1 MDRLEYLDFEL
12 KLEKHEQR
20 YAVSVIRSP
29 AGEAEGEFALPFS
42 DLELENLLLKVGR
55 TRRGVRRIGSPE
67 WQAAQAFGGK
77 LFEAVC
83 KGDVRGC
90 FRSSLDRASQE
101 GKGLRLKLRLLDT
114 PELADLPWEYLYN
127 RPLNRFLSLSTQTP
141 IVRYI
146 ELPEPIPPLAVKP
159 PLCILVMISSPS
171 DYDQLD
177 VELEKANLLSALSD
191 LERRGMVKL
200 EWLEEATL
208 LALQRRLRRGG
219 YHIFHFIGHGGFD
232 ERAQEGLLL
241 MEDER
246 GRGRPVSGQHLGVM
260 LHDHRTLR
268 LAVLNA
274 CEGARSSRTDPFAGT
289 ATTLVQQGIPAVVA
303 MQSEI
308 TDEAAIVF
316 AREFYAAI
324 ADGYP
329 VDASLAE
336 ARKAIFATGND
347 VEWGK
352 PVLYTRSPDGQIF
365 DVTPGVK
372 PPARSEAEEMS
383 LAYEAAYRRGD
394 LAAVLTLFG
403 ETAVLCIAGGPTFN
417 GKEEITRWHKVAFQ
431 EPVPLKGMLT
441 TEVSA
446 GCISRLTI
454 TPDPDVALR
463 YQSVIAKIEKERE
476 KPPKPTGIPKQ
487 VEALAR
493 LMNIRRDGAEPPYV
507 LVLGAGA
514 SLSSGCS
521 SGARV
526 IEDVVS
532 QLSRKDVAALSWE
545 EKIAEFYDLLDNL
558 SPTERYTILKGH
570 VVGQAPSPGYRH
582 LAQLIKA
589 GYFDIIFSTNF
600 DVFLEDA
607 LSDAGL
613 RARDFTVLIVNR
625 ENEEKI
631 VQALGFPEP
640 RVKLVKLHG
649 DLPARIFAFTPE
661 EIFQFSD
668 KIEKV
673 LKEYLGRDIIIVGH
687 SMRDDDLNRCI
698 GAQGGSIWYINP
710 SPPTVSDFVGRA
722 LKVRGGTIISGEM
735 GKFDD
740 FFQAL
745 GEALLEAPVRA
756 AREEEARRQAELS
769 ALYSKGMEALA
780 AQDWLGARKLLAQ
793 IQEMEPGYRDV
804 GALLS
809 QAQAGQARAEQL
821 ATLLARGKERLGRGE
836 WSQAAEAY
844 RQALALAPDHPEALA
859 RLAEAERQEKVAT
872 LFTTAQGH
880 LKAGR
885 WSEAIVGFQAVLKL
899 APAHAEAARQLAEAQ
914 AQLERQEAE
923 ERARR
928 EEEARQAELAR
939 LYAVADEAAKA
950 RNWSKAIECFQAV
963 LKLDASYRDAPARL
977 AQVQE
982 ALAAEEATRQRAAQL
997 ARLYTQALE
1006 HLQAERW
1013 QEAIEGFRA
1022 VLEVAPTY
1030 KDATALLAEAKHKKE
1045 LASLPKPPEE
1055 KKKPPK
1061 PVGLPEEIKARG
1073 KPKDLPR

>member
-12 KLEKHEQR
+12 KIEKREQR

-146 ELPEPIPPLAVKP
+146 ELPEPILPLVVKP
-159 PLCILVMISSPS
+159 PLCILVMVSSPS
-171 DYDQLD
+171 DYVQLD
-177 VELEKANLLSALSD
+177 VEREKANLQSALSN
-191 LERRGMVKL
+191 LEQRGMVKL
-200 EWLEEATL
+200 DWLEEATL
-208 LALQRRLRRGG
+208 LALQQHLRRGRF
-219 YHIFHFIGHGGFD
+219 HIFHFIGHGGFD
-232 ERAQEGLLL
+232 ERAQDGLLL
-241 MEDER
+241 MKDER
-246 GRGRPVSGQHLGVM
+246 DRGRPVSGQHLGVM
-260 LHDHRTLR
+260 LHDHPTLR

-274 CEGARSSRTDPFAGT
+274 CEGARSSCTDPFAG
-289 ATTLVQQGIPAVVA
+289 AAMTLVQQGIPAVVA
-303 MQSEI
+303 MQFEI

-347 VEWGK
+347 VEWGT
-352 PVLYTRSPDGQIF
+352 PVLYMRLPDGQIF
-365 DVTPGVK
+365 GVQRMEERVVPKQRPPELTVEEERKK
-372 PPARSEAEEMS
+372 PPA
-383 LAYEAAYRRGD
+383 LIG
-394 LAAVLTLFG
+394 V
-403 ETAVLCIAGGPTFN
+403 
-417 GKEEITRWHKVAFQ
+417 
-431 EPVPLKGMLT
+431 
-441 TEVSA
+441 
-446 GCISRLTI
+446 
-454 TPDPDVALR
+454 
-463 YQSVIAKIEKERE
+463 
-476 KPPKPTGIPKQ
+476 PKQ

-526 IEDVVS
+526 IEDVVG
-532 QLSRKDVAALSWE
+532 QLSRRDVAALSWE

-558 SPTERYTILKGH
+558 SPTERYTILKRH
-570 VVGQAPSPGYRH
+570 VVGQASSPGYRH

-625 ENEEKI
+625 ENEEEI
-631 VQALGFPEP
+631 VRALGFPEP
-640 RVKLVKLHG
+640 KVKLVKLHG
-649 DLPARIFAFTPE
+649 DLPARMFAFTPE

-710 SPPTVSDFVGRA
+710 TPPTVSDFVGRA
-722 LKVRGGTIISGEM
+722 IKVRGGTTISGEM

-745 GEALLEAPVRA
+745 GEALLEAPARV
-756 AREEEARRQAELS
+756 AREEETRRQAELS

-780 AQDWLGARKLLAQ
+780 VRDWPTALEQFK
-793 IQEMEPGYRDV
+793 
-804 GALLS
+804 ALLS
-809 QAQAGQARAEQL
+809 LDANYKDA
-821 ATLLARGKERLGRGE
+821 
-836 WSQAAEAY
+836 
-844 RQALALAPDHPEALA
+844 
-859 RLAEAERQEKVAT
+859 
-872 LFTTAQGH
+872 
-880 LKAGR
+880 KAM
-885 WSEAIVGFQAVLKL
+885 
-899 APAHAEAARQLAEAQ
+899 LAEAQ
-914 AQLERQEAE
+914 KRLEQERE
-923 ERARR
+923 EERRRLETQRRERARQEKLSNLYAEGMHATKAKDWEAAIAAYKQVVALDSQYR
-928 EEEARQAELAR
+928 DAAARLAAVEAEQKKVEEARRREKQLADF
-939 LYAVADEAAKA
+939 YT
-950 RNWSKAIECFQAV
+950 
-963 LKLDASYRDAPARL
+963 
-977 AQVQE
+977 E
-982 ALAAEEATRQRAAQL
+982 ALQHFHAQR
-997 ARLYTQALE
+997 
-1006 HLQAERW
+1006 W
-1013 QEAIEGFRA
+1013 WEAIEGFEA
-1022 VLEVAPTY
+1022 VLEIDRAY
-1030 KDATALLAEAKHKKE
+1030 RDAAALLAEAKHQKE
-1045 LASLPKPPEE
+1045 LASLPKPLAA
-1055 KKKPPK
+1055 KPAPPRRRK
-1061 PVGLPEEIKARG
+1061 PTT
-1073 KPKDLPR
+1073 LPR